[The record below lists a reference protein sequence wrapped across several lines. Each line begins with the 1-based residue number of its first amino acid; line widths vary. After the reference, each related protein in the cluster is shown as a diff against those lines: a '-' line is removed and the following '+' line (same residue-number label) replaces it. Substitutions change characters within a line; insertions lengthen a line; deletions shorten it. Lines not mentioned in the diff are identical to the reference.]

1 MIQQDENLQGR
12 GQAMF
17 RKADAPGCQKY
28 PSGKQSQCTKAWVKS
43 KSNSIHKLALQNQL
57 KPILGFV
64 YTYGI

>member
-28 PSGKQSQCTKAWVKS
+28 PSGKRSQCTKAWVKS
-43 KSNSIHKLALQNQL
+43 KSNSIRKLALQNQL